1 MKRIISAI
9 CLVLFGFATVQAQ
22 TISGTCGKDLGW
34 SFDGT
39 TLTIYT
45 KKDNL
50 DGAMENYGIDK
61 NLSPWIKKKRGDE
74 ITRVVIGKNVTSIG
88 SCAFARCRNLREV
101 EFEGRK
107 VKTIGWGAFLDCH
120 SLKAIALP
128 DQLREIG
135 EVAFARC
142 SSLNTISIPQKCTV
156 KEQAF
161 ASCDGLTSINC
172 PITCELGDLVFAG
185 EKYINGE
192 RVHTMYSGAIRSL
205 PQSVTPDN
213 CHKYGLAREAVEPNV
228 DDRAID
234 WKSPTSRVD
243 SVIPS
248 YSTRRNNTYALII
261 GNQRYRFW
269 DDVPF
274 ALHDAYVFEQYC
286 REALGLKEANIRL
299 LEDATKEMI
308 EEAMDWLGNVQS
320 PEDKKLIVYYAGH
333 GAPETKGMVGTEAE
347 PYLIPTDV
355 KDVKRGIPLNEFY
368 QEITNMNYQQTSIF
382 LDACFSQIEG
392 GRAVTSHKSTSLRK
406 GRTVVFSATGS
417 KEIANSY
424 AKEGHGLFTYY
435 LLRGLQAKT
444 DEVKFGELS
453 DIIGKYVSA
462 TSKKEKNTEQN
473 PTTKPSEDIRDEWRD
488 MGF

>member
-88 SCAFARCRNLREV
+88 SCAFARCRNLKEV

-161 ASCDGLTSINC
+161 ASCEGLTSINC
-172 PITCELGDLVFAG
+172 PITCTLGDLVFAG
-185 EKYINGE
+185 EKYENGE
-192 RVHTMYSGAIRSL
+192 KVHTMYSGAIRSL

-213 CHKYGLAREAVEPNV
+213 CHKYGLAKEVVKPNA
-228 DDRAID
+228 DGGAID
-234 WKSPTSRVD
+234 WKLPTSRLD
-243 SVIPS
+243 TVIPP
-248 YSTRRNNTYALII
+248 YSKRRNNTYALII
-261 GNQRYRFW
+261 GNQRYRFFPG
-269 DDVPF
+269 DVPF
-274 ALHDAYVFEQYC
+274 ALHDAYVFERYC
-286 REALGLKEANIRL
+286 REALGLKEDHIRL

-308 EEAMDWLGNVQS
+308 EEAMDWLDNVQS

-333 GAPETKGMVGTEAE
+333 GAPETTGAEVE

-355 KDVKRGIPLNEFY
+355 KDVKRGIPLKEFY
-368 QEITNMNYQQTSIF
+368 QEITNMNFQQTSIF
-382 LDACFSQIEG
+382 LDACFSKIPG
-392 GRAVTSHKSTSLRK
+392 GRAFTPHKSTSLSK
-406 GRTVVFSATGS
+406 GRTVVFSATDS

-424 AKEGHGLFTYY
+424 NKEGHGLFTYY
-435 LLRGLQAKT
+435 LLQGLQ
-444 DEVKFGELS
+444 DGVKFGDLYDDIRKNVS
-453 DIIGKYVSA
+453 D
-462 TSKKEKNTEQN
+462 TSKKVSTQEQN
-473 PTTKPSEDIRDEWRD
+473 PTYNCSEDIKGEWRD
-488 MGF
+488 IGF

>member
-9 CLVLFGFATVQAQ
+9 CLVLFGFATAQAQ
-22 TISGTCGKDLGW
+22 TIGGTCGKDLGW

-45 KKDNL
+45 KKDKL
-50 DGAMENYGIDK
+50 DGAMENYGIGK
-61 NLSPWIKKKRGDE
+61 NLSPWIKRKRGDE
-74 ITRVVIGKNVTSIG
+74 ITKVVIGKNVTSIG
-88 SCAFARCRNLREV
+88 SCAFAGCKNLREV

-120 SLKAIALP
+120 SLKTIALP

-161 ASCDGLTSINC
+161 ASCEGLTSINC

-261 GNQRYRFW
+261 GNQRYRFQ
-269 DDVPF
+269 DDVPY

-299 LEDATKEMI
+299 LEDATKEMM
-308 EEAMDWLGNVQS
+308 EEAMEWLGNVQS
-320 PEDKKLIVYYAGH
+320 PDAKKLIVYYAGH
-333 GAPETKGMVGTEAE
+333 GAPETKGAEAV

-355 KDVKRGIPLNEFY
+355 KDVKRGIPLREFY
-368 QEITNMNYQQTSIF
+368 QEIANMNFQQTSIF
-382 LDACFSQIEG
+382 LDACFSKIEG
-392 GRAVTSHKSTSLRK
+392 GRAIVPVNPTSLSK
-406 GRTVVFSATGS
+406 GRTVVFSATDR
-417 KEIANSY
+417 KEIAHSY
-424 AKEGHGLFTYY
+424 EKEGHGLFTYY
-435 LLRGLQAKT
+435 LLRGIQAKE
-444 DEVKFGELS
+444 DDVKFGELS
-453 DIIGKYVSA
+453 DIIRKNVSA
-462 TSKKEKNTEQN
+462 TSKKEKPTEQN
-473 PTTKPSEDIRDEWRD
+473 PTTIYSDDIADEWRTI
-488 MGF
+488 GF